1 MLSKKIDKCCFLLV
15 EKKLAMSGCFCFSD
29 APENMPDNLT
39 TSPPAA
45 PTPGNSTKPSLSQIS
60 TTSPPPA
67 STEKNGGTSVAPAL
81 STAPSVSQDEADSNE
96 DPSMEEEDLLALNSS
111 PSTAKDTLD
120 NGDYGE
126 PDYDWTTNPRDEEP
140 DDNINIE
147 ISREDRRFRGFE
159 DSVKVVKLPPPN
171 REDSHF
177 FFHLL
182 IFAFCAAVVYVTYHN
197 KRKVSWDFSPFCS
210 APLSQPY
217 CVNSFSWVDH
227 GDQTVTFLLKP
238 WLWYIR
244 QVGDNAPCASRK
256 LLVFFPPIMNE
267 TKV

>member
-15 EKKLAMSGCFCFSD
+15 EKKLAMLGCFCFSD
-29 APENMPDNLT
+29 TPKNMSHNLT
-39 TSPPAA
+39 TSPAA
-45 PTPGNSTKPSLSQIS
+45 PTPGSSTEPSVSQIS

-217 CVNSFSWVDH
+217 CVNSFSWVDR
-227 GDQTVTFLLKP
+227 GDQTVTFLLKL
-238 WLWYIR
+238 WLWYFR
-244 QVGDNAPCASRK
+244 QVRDNAPCASRK

>member
-1 MLSKKIDKCCFLLV
+1 MAAAALGRVSRAAAREKMLPWPGTRSLGALARSLVLALL
-15 EKKLAMSGCFCFSD
+15 LAPVLCSG
-29 APENMPDNLT
+29 ALENTPLNPT
-39 TSPPAA
+39 TSPPPVLTA
-45 PTPGNSTKPSLSQIS
+45 GNSTKPSVSQIS
-60 TTSPPPA
+60 TTSPLPPA
-67 STEKNGGTSVAPAL
+67 STEKTGGTSVAPTL
-81 STAPSVSQDEADSNE
+81 STAPSVSQDEADGNE

-147 ISREDRRFRGFE
+147 ISREDRHFRGFE

-197 KRKVSWDFSPFCS
+197 KRKI
-210 APLSQPY
+210 
-217 CVNSFSWVDH
+217 
-227 GDQTVTFLLKP
+227 FLLV
-238 WLWYIR
+238 
-244 QVGDNAPCASRK
+244 QSRK
-256 LLVFFPPIMNE
+256 WRDGLCSKTVEYRRLDQNVNE
-267 TKV
+267 AMPSLKITNDYIF

>member
-1 MLSKKIDKCCFLLV
+1 MAAAALGRMSRAAREKMLPGLGTRGLGVLARSLVLALL
-15 EKKLAMSGCFCFSD
+15 LAPVLCSD
-29 APENMPDNLT
+29 APENMPYNPT

-45 PTPGNSTKPSLSQIS
+45 LTPGNSTEPSISQIS

-67 STEKNGGTSVAPAL
+67 STEKKGGTSVAPTL
-81 STAPSVSQDEADSNE
+81 STAPPVSQDEADSNE

-111 PSTAKDTLD
+111 PSTAKETLD

-197 KRKVSWDFSPFCS
+197 KRKI
-210 APLSQPY
+210 
-217 CVNSFSWVDH
+217 
-227 GDQTVTFLLKP
+227 FLLV
-238 WLWYIR
+238 
-244 QVGDNAPCASRK
+244 QSRK
-256 LLVFFPPIMNE
+256 WRDGLCSKTVEYRRLDQNVNE
-267 TKV
+267 AMPSLKITNDYIF

>member
-1 MLSKKIDKCCFLLV
+1 MAAAV
-15 EKKLAMSGCFCFSD
+15 AAAAVGRMSGAAREKLLPGPGARGLGALARSLVLALLLAPVLCSD
-29 APENMPDNLT
+29 TPENTPHNPT
-39 TSPPAA
+39 VPPPAA
-45 PTPGNSTKPSLSQIS
+45 PTPRNNTEPSISQMS
-60 TTSPPPA
+60 TTVPPPA
-67 STEKNGGTSVAPAL
+67 STEKNGGTSATPTPSA
-81 STAPSVSQDEADSNE
+81 APSASQDQADSSE

-147 ISREDRRFRGFE
+147 IDGENRRFRGFE
-159 DSVKVVKLPPPN
+159 DSVKVVKLQPPN

-197 KRKVSWDFSPFCS
+197 KRKI
-210 APLSQPY
+210 
-217 CVNSFSWVDH
+217 
-227 GDQTVTFLLKP
+227 FLLV
-238 WLWYIR
+238 
-244 QVGDNAPCASRK
+244 QSRK
-256 LLVFFPPIMNE
+256 WREGLCSKTVEYHRLDQNVSEAMPSLKITNDYIF
-267 TKV
+267 

>member
-197 KRKVSWDFSPFCS
+197 KRKVSWDFSSFCS

>member
-1 MLSKKIDKCCFLLV
+1 MLFSLTR
-15 EKKLAMSGCFCFSD
+15 EKKLAMLGCFCFS
-29 APENMPDNLT
+29 ALAENMPPNPT

-45 PTPGNSTKPSLSQIS
+45 LTAGNSTQPSVSQIS

-67 STEKNGGTSVAPAL
+67 STQKNGGTSVAPTL

-111 PSTAKDTLD
+111 PSTAKDSLD

-126 PDYDWTTNPRDEEP
+126 PDYDWTTNPKDEEP
-140 DDNINIE
+140 EDNINIE
-147 ISREDRRFRGFE
+147 ISREDRHFRGFE

-217 CVNSFSWVDH
+217 CVNPFSRVDR
-227 GDQTVTFLLKP
+227 GDKTVAFRLKLR
-238 WLWYIR
+238 LWYVR
-244 QVGDNAPCASRK
+244 QWG
-256 LLVFFPPIMNE
+256 
-267 TKV
+267 